1 MVVVAATSAR
11 MLAESARRG
20 GMRPIA
26 LDLFADEDTG
36 RAAHCISIGDPRG
49 VGIDAGRVRDVLA
62 RLARHPRVLG
72 WVAGSGFEDRL
83 DMLQEGAD
91 VLRLIGNDAGTIAAV
106 KQPATFFD
114 LLDSCGIGHPET
126 LATQPEDVA
135 GWLMK
140 RVGGTGGWH
149 VRRLAGTRAPLHS
162 SGAARSTGSAGSTG
176 AARDYYQREVEGIAM
191 SVLFLANRADVC
203 IIGFNRL
210 LVTALGARPFVFQG
224 ALGPVHLLPEVARSV
239 RSAAARLARHL
250 GLVGLNSMD
259 FLVAGERISV
269 IEINPRPSAT
279 MQLHDRRAPS
289 GLMQAHVR
297 ACMSG
302 LLPPQAPSGVTSVR
316 GVQIVYANR
325 DLLAT
330 SRTRQCL
337 HQLGWCHDIGRAGTR
352 TGSGEPLC
360 SVSAEAGS
368 EAEVVDQLA
377 QRADHVQQL
386 LEADDDT

>member
-1 MVVVAATSAR
+1 
-11 MLAESARRG
+11 
-20 GMRPIA
+20 MRPIA

-36 RAAHCISIGDPRG
+36 RAAHCIAIGDPRG

-106 KQPATFFD
+106 KQPAAFFD
-114 LLDSCGIGHPET
+114 LLDSCGINHPET
-126 LATQPEDVA
+126 MSTQPEDVG

-149 VRRLAGTRAPLHS
+149 VRRLAGTRVPLHS
-162 SGAARSTGSAGSTG
+162 SAAARSAGS
-176 AARDYYQREVEGIAM
+176 ARDYYQREVEGVAM
-191 SVLFLANRADVC
+191 SVLFLANRADIC

-224 ALGPVHLLPEVARSV
+224 ALGPVDLHPEVARSV

-279 MQLHDRRAPS
+279 MQLHDRRVPS
-289 GLMQAHVR
+289 GLMHAHVR
-297 ACMSG
+297 ACTSG
-302 LLPPQAPSGVTSVR
+302 LLPSQAPTGATSVR
-316 GVQIVYANR
+316 GVRIVYADR

-368 EAEVVDQLA
+368 EAEVLEQLA
-377 QRADHVQQL
+377 KRADHVQRL